1 MLVEC
6 MILTIVEG
14 IVTLSTPR
22 FIKLLLLIVLLCC
35 LPADCKLLLS
45 VANGGTTT
53 SSLALDVSAVK
64 DASMIAASSSIWFL
78 CFGGGI
84 MFLAIVPVCVCR
96 NKNVNVKDA
105 VLVVSVRMSKH

>member
-78 CFGGGI
+78 CFGGAI
-84 MFLAIVPVCVCR
+84 MFLLYRYNMCMQGYE
-96 NKNVNVKDA
+96 KSKDSA
-105 VLVVSVRMSKH
+105 RFLS